1 VKLVTADVEETLG
14 PAAVDS
20 FIGATT
26 LAVDGFIGSLGL
38 KLGNGAQLLD
48 KSLDD
53 LRWQTNT
60 LYNVQTA
67 VAFVKTG

>member
-1 VKLVTADVEETLG
+1 MKLVTADVEETLG

-26 LAVDGFIGSLGL
+26 LAVGGFIGALRL

-48 KSLDD
+48 KSLNH